1 MSRESEQIA
10 KEEMMQ
16 VNSKLQYLIP
26 TIHYEFTF
34 ECQSEDIS
42 WSFRYINKQI
52 NVIKNG

>member
-52 NVIKNG
+52 NVIKNR